1 MSTLLRAAVVSS
13 ACLIAGSSVLAADPP
28 MMIDPPA
35 PATSA
40 WKGVIEIGGLARYA
54 VESDSGVVEDQ
65 DIVGGAYGS
74 FSAWG
79 GADSV
84 MFGVDGYLEGVSLE
98 GVSETES
105 LTPAFVGVL
114 GAHLGTDVGDAYVGV
129 FGALGVYP
137 DGGNEEAL
145 TGYAVG
151 VEGTVDAGM
160 ATLFGRVG
168 YAVAGSDE
176 YDVDLNDLE
185 GMVGPFVEAGVV
197 FDVSDDL
204 AVMATAG
211 LGYADHFDNTDDP
224 GGYATWGAKLSY
236 AMPTEF
242 ALNLTAAY
250 EGYYAYT
257 DQDEDETIEHTV
269 KLGLSIPFGDESAK
283 ASLDPLASST
293 GPFRGGFTSD
303 AH

>member
-1 MSTLLRAAVVSS
+1 MSRMLRVAVAGG
-13 ACLIAGSSVLAADPP
+13 ACLIAGSVLAADPP
-28 MMIDPPA
+28 MMIEPPA
-35 PATSA
+35 PVTSA
-40 WKGVIEIGGLARYA
+40 WNGVIEIGGLARYA
-54 VESDSGVVEDQ
+54 VESDEGVVEDE

-79 GADSV
+79 GAGSAL
-84 MFGVDGYLEGVSLE
+84 FGVDGYLELVSLE
-98 GVSETES
+98 GVSATES
-105 LTPAFVGVL
+105 LTPEFIGVL
-114 GAHLGTDVGDAYVGV
+114 GAHVGTEVGDAYIGV

-137 DGGNEEAL
+137 DDDNEEAV

-176 YDVDLNDLE
+176 YDVDADDLE
-185 GMVGPFVEAGVV
+185 GMVGPFVEAGAV
-197 FDVSDDL
+197 FAISDDL
-204 AVMATAG
+204 AVMASAG
-211 LGYADHFDNTDDP
+211 LGYSEDFDNTDDP
-224 GGYATWGAKLSY
+224 GGYATWGAKMSY
-236 AMPTEF
+236 ALPTDF
-242 ALNLTAAY
+242 ALNFTAAY

-257 DQDEDETIEHTV
+257 EIDEDETIEHTV
-269 KLGLSIPFGDESAK
+269 KVGLSVPFGDESAK

-293 GPFRGGFTSD
+293 GPFRGGFSSD